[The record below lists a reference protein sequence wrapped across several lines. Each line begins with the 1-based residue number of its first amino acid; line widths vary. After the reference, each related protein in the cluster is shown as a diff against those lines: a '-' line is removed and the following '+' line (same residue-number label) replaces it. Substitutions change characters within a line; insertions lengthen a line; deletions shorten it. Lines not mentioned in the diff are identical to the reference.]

1 MEESQMKQLFAV
13 LAVVFVW
20 AFAPAPVYAGPQDAV
35 QEASFTAV
43 SINTAPAAELEELP
57 GIGPALAAR
66 VVQYRQEHGPFKRI
80 AEIKEVKG
88 IGDAV
93 FNKLKDR
100 LTL

>member
-1 MEESQMKQLFAV
+1 MRQLLAV
-13 LAVVFVW
+13 LAVVLVW
-20 AFAPAPVYAGPQDAV
+20 ALVPAPVYAGPQSTM

-57 GIGPALAAR
+57 GVGPALAAR

-80 AEIKEVKG
+80 EEFKDVKG
-88 IGDAV
+88 IGDV
-93 FNKLKDR
+93 LFDKLKDR